1 MAYYNPT
8 TPPLILIGNVNTVT
22 PKDLY
27 GVSDGTGL
35 SNTPVTYTVNINSIS
50 PQVIGD
56 ESIRSGTDKFYNGID
71 VKVGD
76 FIAQITGNGE
86 GRKVFKIIE
95 ITLKKTDEI
104 ICVIEDIDMFV
115 ARSIAQ
121 SDNELNLGESVI
133 IFEVNEQNQPI
144 LYNENYSFVTLG
156 TYTSIISYF
165 NTYNPLYS
173 RRFFQDPAPNFTLSD
188 NVTVNTSGEWVKATS
203 GDTIL
208 GQVSKISTDPRTFY
222 VRPTNKIIDNF
233 EYPQG
238 LTGGSIG
245 DIWYSDPNVDGGY
258 TTTKKEGSVPLFFQI
273 SDAVPTTVIATS
285 EFTLSSGQ
293 EIVLNNVTG
302 ATGVAT
308 QSQVVSQINN
318 GTSQHHVVADE
329 YSTIASD
336 QTDVDNIQFSQ
347 GPIVPNSTI
356 NGGNDVD
363 ITISDGTNSANIVF
377 SGTGNIN
384 IGTGESGTP
393 NGFAMQDTT
402 NGDGVV
408 TILNNAF
415 STNSV
420 NVIAEV
426 IDESLGSQSFLKS
439 IKLSSTVAGET
450 ITITTNVGYNTTNF
464 ADSGTTNSMVGVTN
478 LIEPEIQ
485 NALRLTRNDGGDI
498 LITGTAQV
506 INKNGMASSSNGNPP
521 LLVVISGGNSESG
534 TSGSSGTSGTSGND
548 GTSGSSGT
556 SGTSGN
562 DGTSGSSGT
571 SGTSGVDGTS
581 GSSGTSGTSG
591 NDGTSGSSGTS
602 GTSGVDGIGL
612 KGSDGTSGTSGT
624 SGVDGTSGSSG
635 TSGTSGN
642 DGTSGSSGTSGTS
655 GNDGTSGSSGTSG
668 TSGVDGTSGSSG
680 TSGTSGNDGTSGSS
694 GTSGTSGND
703 GTSGSSGTS
712 GTSGNDGTSGSSGT
726 SGTSGND
733 GTSGSSGTSGTSGN
747 DGTSGS
753 SGTSGTSGNDGTSG
767 SSGTSGTSGNDG
779 TSGSSGTSG
788 TSGVDGTSGSSGTS
802 GTSGNDGT
810 SGSSGTSGTSGS
822 SGSSGRD
829 GISAGRIYYF
839 NQTETQTPSTYQN
852 LSTTASTASEQII
865 TSAVT
870 DGGTT
875 LISEFITDELGFTLI
890 PGGVQTFHLYMLLP
904 QANAD
909 MVAYST
915 LELADSTGTGY
926 GTVLTTNE
934 TQINWIDETS
944 PVEVLTNIIFP
955 STVVNSDD
963 RMIVK
968 IYVENLDSTNHDI
981 KWYTEGSTHY
991 SFVTT
996 TIGVDGGI
1004 NLTVSANTGVELT
1017 ENDVLYT
1024 IYNSTLSSTLEMDSD
1039 VGGIDAGTTVADL
1052 TGKTFVDLFNDLLF
1066 PTVLPTYTI
1075 PTISFVGS
1083 PSTSTVEVGSTV
1095 NVDFYGKGIKNDA
1108 GNFTTIRLRKNGTVV
1123 YTDTVLTTSTE
1134 STLNNDFGYLNPNNP
1149 NSGFTSDSWSETL
1162 TIPAPSVGT
1171 ETTTRYDVNGDYEIG
1186 LVKKDNK
1193 GNDDTR
1199 SFGNTVNTP
1208 QAARNNFDTGD
1219 RVLTGIYPYF
1229 WGKSSTEPTIDDIK
1243 NEISGGTANKVISKG
1258 SSNIVINYN
1267 ASDEFIWFAVYSG
1280 YNNKTTWTVVAGS
1293 NDGTIGEQFI
1303 SSPVENISINGPV
1316 SENYWSSINYDIY
1329 VSAYATTLTTSITF
1343 S

>member
-1 MAYYNPT
+1 
-8 TPPLILIGNVNTVT
+8 
-22 PKDLY
+22 
-27 GVSDGTGL
+27 
-35 SNTPVTYTVNINSIS
+35 
-50 PQVIGD
+50 
-56 ESIRSGTDKFYNGID
+56 
-71 VKVGD
+71 
-76 FIAQITGNGE
+76 
-86 GRKVFKIIE
+86 
-95 ITLKKTDEI
+95 
-104 ICVIEDIDMFV
+104 
-115 ARSIAQ
+115 
-121 SDNELNLGESVI
+121 
-133 IFEVNEQNQPI
+133 
-144 LYNENYSFVTLG
+144 
-156 TYTSIISYF
+156 
-165 NTYNPLYS
+165 
-173 RRFFQDPAPNFTLSD
+173 
-188 NVTVNTSGEWVKATS
+188 
-203 GDTIL
+203 
-208 GQVSKISTDPRTFY
+208 
-222 VRPTNKIIDNF
+222 
-233 EYPQG
+233 
-238 LTGGSIG
+238 
-245 DIWYSDPNVDGGY
+245 VDGGY

-285 EFTLSSGQ
+285 EFILSSGQ

-602 GTSGVDGIGL
+602 GTSGN
-612 KGSDGTSGTSGT
+612 
-624 SGVDGTSGSSG
+624 DGTSGSSG

-668 TSGVDGTSGSSG
+668 TSGV
-680 TSGTSGNDGTSGSS
+680 
-694 GTSGTSGND
+694 
-703 GTSGSSGTS
+703 
-712 GTSGNDGTSGSSGT
+712 
-726 SGTSGND
+726 
-733 GTSGSSGTSGTSGN
+733 
-747 DGTSGS
+747 
-753 SGTSGTSGNDGTSG
+753 DGTSG